1 MAISSLTIKKVA
13 SYDDN
18 GVELRNLKKLNFFFG
33 YNGSGKSTIARY
45 LHNLSLP
52 LNEQSLNY
60 NSCTQ
65 EGYSKEEYSIIV
77 FDEYFKQKNF
87 FEQDSLKGIFSL
99 NQANEH
105 IDKLIKDYNDKIKY
119 IKSLEI
125 SREKRYNKIQAKQTE
140 HHKQIIDYCFEQRRQ
155 FVALKKATLPYGN
168 SKERHFSEICK
179 YITTSKLP
187 KRIEDIYLEYQR
199 IYDNNIIH
207 IPIDINLDI
216 WNELLQIESDLH
228 TYLNKVI
235 VGNNDVDIA
244 ELINNL
250 NISSWV
256 ESGREFLDKANG
268 KCPFCQQQINEL
280 DLLKEKFST
289 FFDKQFQENV
299 QKIRTL
305 GNLYYQKSNEIKN
318 SIREIAK
325 IFSSNRD
332 CLSLLEQ
339 LVELTEKNIQIIK
352 DKIQVPNEIKDILSI
367 SRLTSEI
374 AKLKDDIDKN
384 NSDYHNL
391 TVLKQNWL
399 EDCWIYMASNSK
411 MYIERYNK
419 FCCYYD
425 KLIKINGQSKSKN
438 EGLLSF
444 YYKQIAELR
453 KHTRNTTEAVDQINK
468 ILNNVGFNDFY
479 IKEQKKEEGISQ
491 YYLKRKNSNHDKV
504 FKSLSEGEKT
514 FISFLYFYQLCIG
527 ADNIEQESA
536 KKKIIVIDD
545 PVSSLDSQILFIVAT
560 LIHKL
565 AQRKN
570 KANKKVF
577 LNPDIEQIFIFT
589 HNIYFY
595 KEVSFNKKPIC
606 TDYFHY
612 KISKEK
618 SVTKIAE
625 SYNSTIKDD
634 YSLMWDTLKEIKS
647 KENIDQGINLM
658 LANLMRRII
667 DTYLEFIGMKS
678 NGSTITWAALDNMD
692 TNSPEYI
699 VEAAFISCIN
709 DESHSISPLDDEY
722 YTKVIRE
729 EPTILFK
736 AFKNIFKDIGQEHYQ
751 MMMDETYEEVN

>member
-1 MAISSLTIKKVA
+1 MPKT
-13 SYDDN
+13 
-18 GVELRNLKKLNFFFG
+18 F
-33 YNGSGKSTIARY
+33 
-45 LHNLSLP
+45 
-52 LNEQSLNY
+52 
-60 NSCTQ
+60 
-65 EGYSKEEYSIIV
+65 EE
-77 FDEYFKQKNF
+77 
-87 FEQDSLKGIFSL
+87 
-99 NQANEH
+99 
-105 IDKLIKDYNDKIKY
+105 
-119 IKSLEI
+119 
-125 SREKRYNKIQAKQTE
+125 
-140 HHKQIIDYCFEQRRQ
+140 
-155 FVALKKATLPYGN
+155 
-168 SKERHFSEICK
+168 
-179 YITTSKLP
+179 
-187 KRIEDIYLEYQR
+187 IYQEYQR

-207 IPIDINLDI
+207 IPIGINLDI
-216 WNELLQIESDLH
+216 WDELLQIESDLYI
-228 TYLNKVI
+228 YLNKVI
-235 VGNNDVDIA
+235 VGNNNVDIA

-268 KCPFCQQQINEL
+268 KCPFCQQQINDL

-299 QKIRTL
+299 QKIKTL

-325 IFSSNRD
+325 IFTSNRD

-339 LVELTEKNIQIIK
+339 LVEITEKNIQIIK
-352 DKIQVPNEIKDILSI
+352 DKIQVPNEIKSILSI
-367 SRLTSEI
+367 SQFTSDI

-384 NSDYHNL
+384 NSDFHNL
-391 TVLKQNWL
+391 KVLKQNWL

-411 MYIERYNK
+411 MHIERYNR
-419 FCCYYD
+419 FYYCYD
-425 KLIKINGQSKSKN
+425 KLININNQSKSKN

-444 YYKQIAELR
+444 YYKKIDELR

-468 ILNNVGFNDFY
+468 ILNNVGFDDFY
-479 IKEQKKEEGISQ
+479 IKERKKEDGISQ
-491 YYLKRKNSNHDKV
+491 YYLKRKNSDNDKV

-527 ADNIEQESA
+527 TDNIEQERA

-565 AQRKN
+565 AKRKGNN
-570 KANKKVF
+570 KADKKLF
-577 LNPDIEQIFIFT
+577 FDPNIEQIFVLT

-606 TDYFHY
+606 SDYFHY

-618 SVTKIAE
+618 SITKIAE
-625 SYNSTIKDD
+625 SYESTIKDD
-634 YSLMWDTLKEIKS
+634 YSLMWGTLKEIKS

-722 YTKVIRE
+722 YTKIIRE

-736 AFKNIFKDIGQEHYQ
+736 TFKNIFKDIGKEHYQ
-751 MMMDETYEEVN
+751 MMMLETYEEVN